1 MSDKKYIEINQK
13 HLGEKDYLEFRLT
26 NNNDVCRYREIGG
39 EVYLLDMYKKNKDI
53 IDYKIGTDTRYILR
67 ETGNVIISTKNSMN
81 LRIKSKLYLAIK
93 KVISKEQSIQ
103 YTIITKREYI
113 DIDGITIIIKKS
125 KETKNLELSEE
136 TIIDDLLGILQYC
149 KDLKESI
156 KQEEDLESLTIKV
169 KIENETLQSLYK
181 SIKKAY
187 KKANS

>member
-93 KVISKEQSIQ
+93 KVISKEQSVQ

-113 DIDGITIIIKKS
+113 DIDGITIIKKS